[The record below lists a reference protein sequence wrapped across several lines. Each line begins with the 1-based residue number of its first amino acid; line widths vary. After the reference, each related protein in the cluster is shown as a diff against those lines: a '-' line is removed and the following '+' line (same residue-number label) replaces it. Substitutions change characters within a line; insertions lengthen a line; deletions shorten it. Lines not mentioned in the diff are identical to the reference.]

1 MYYQG
6 KSINGSTVQEE
17 DHLDEITLPIAA
29 ILIAVFPN
37 ASQSVFV
44 FSSNKKS
51 TDSKL
56 ANPELRL
63 LRSLK
68 KFVTISLKGSVQVRI
83 VRAEESGPEP
93 ESR

>member
-1 MYYQG
+1 MYYQSKG
-6 KSINGSTVQEE
+6 IHGPTVQEE
-17 DHLDEITLPIAA
+17 YHFDEIALSIAT
-29 ILIAVFPN
+29 IIITVFPT
-37 ASQSVFV
+37 SQSVFI
-44 FSSNKKS
+44 FPNSKKN

-83 VRAEESGPEP
+83 VRAEESKPEP